1 MVFFN
6 IFIRWDQDRK
16 ENRVSIELLETHA
29 VFYTPNSS
37 LIKLKGHNIHV
48 TGSST
53 KQTNRTSMYACIF
66 NNELNFKID
75 KTIDKQINTMYMN
88 KSEGNTR
95 KRKLGN
101 QAATVT
107 EAY

>member
-1 MVFFN
+1 
-6 IFIRWDQDRK
+6 
-16 ENRVSIELLETHA
+16 
-29 VFYTPNSS
+29 
-37 LIKLKGHNIHV
+37 
-48 TGSST
+48 
-53 KQTNRTSMYACIF
+53 MYACIF

-75 KTIDKQINTMYMN
+75 KTIDKQINRMYMN